1 MVYEQIVN
9 PILQSRC
16 VQCHNAGKSK
26 GDLRMDTP
34 DKLKKGGE
42 GGPIFVAGKA
52 ADSEMIKRCL
62 LDESDEHHMPPKG
75 KTPLTEQQIT
85 LLSWWIDQGASFDK
99 KVADL
104 AVTETVK
111 PALASLGQATGS
123 LGATIADAGSVKS
136 STGPAPLSPVL
147 TMNVPAANP
156 KVIDKLKNMGLLVL
170 PLSKEN
176 NQLEVSAVNVR
187 TFSDGQAA
195 TLARLADQIVWLKLG
210 DTQITDAALV
220 SIAKLKNLQKLHLER
235 TAVSDA
241 GLKKLTGLTY
251 LEYLNLYGTKI
262 TDDGL
267 SSLSD
272 LKALKS
278 VYVWQTKVTET
289 GINAL
294 KQALPNVEVV
304 GGMSENGV
312 AALK

>member
-1 MVYEQIVN
+1 
-9 PILQSRC
+9 
-16 VQCHNAGKSK
+16 
-26 GDLRMDTP
+26 
-34 DKLKKGGE
+34 
-42 GGPIFVAGKA
+42 
-52 ADSEMIKRCL
+52 
-62 LDESDEHHMPPKG
+62 
-75 KTPLTEQQIT
+75 
-85 LLSWWIDQGASFDK
+85 
-99 KVADL
+99 
-104 AVTETVK
+104 
-111 PALASLGQATGS
+111 
-123 LGATIADAGSVKS
+123 
-136 STGPAPLSPVL
+136 
-147 TMNVPAANP
+147 
-156 KVIDKLKNMGLLVL
+156 VL

-176 NQLEVSAVNVR
+176 NQLEVSAVNLR

-278 VYVWQTKVTET
+278 VYVWQTKVTEA